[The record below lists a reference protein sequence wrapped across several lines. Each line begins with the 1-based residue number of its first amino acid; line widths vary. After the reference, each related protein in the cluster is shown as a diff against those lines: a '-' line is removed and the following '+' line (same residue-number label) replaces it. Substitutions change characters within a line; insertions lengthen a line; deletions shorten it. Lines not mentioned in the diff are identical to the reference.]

1 MTDTP
6 PTTTLPDSSETR
18 GTTVAEPLDLTLP
31 SSSEVWSHPVDA
43 WTQAQEALNPLRSS
57 EADRVIAPAAMII
70 FGVSGDLTS
79 RKLMPA
85 LYDLAVGQPLPE
97 GFSVVGVARRDW
109 TDEEFREKMREA
121 VTANARTPVTED
133 AWQGFAK
140 GLSYVRGEFAD
151 PETYGRLGERLREI
165 DAERGTKG
173 NRIFYLATSPDYF
186 LPIIH
191 GLEAAAV
198 SERQANYLEPSQGWQ
213 RIVIEKPFGH
223 DLWSARELIQEM
235 ADAFS
240 ERQIY
245 RIDHYLGKETVQN
258 ILAFRFANI
267 LFEPIWNRN
276 YVDNVQITTAEAI
289 GVEGRAGYYDGA
301 GALRDMVQS
310 HLLQLLT
317 VVAMEPPARYSG
329 NAVRDEKVKVLRS
342 VVSPIEEEEVRR
354 WAVPGQYGPG
364 FVGGKP
370 VPGYREEEGVAP
382 ASK

>member
-1 MTDTP
+1 MTHTSATS
-6 PTTTLPDSSETR
+6 TTSETGDGR
-18 GTTVAEPLDLTLP
+18 RTAVAEPLDLTLP
-31 SSSEVWSHPVDA
+31 SPSEVWSHPVDA
-43 WTQAQEALNPLRSS
+43 WTQAQEAVNPLRSS
-57 EADRVIAPAAMII
+57 EVDRVIAPAAMVI

-97 GFSVVGVARRDW
+97 GFSVVGVSHRDW
-109 TDEEFREKMREA
+109 SDEGFREKMREA
-121 VTANARTPVTED
+121 VAASARTPVTED

-140 GLSYVRGEFAD
+140 GLSYVRGDFAD
-151 PETYGRLGERLREI
+151 PETYGRLGKRLGAI

-173 NRIFYLATSPDYF
+173 NRIFYLATSPNFF
-186 LPIIH
+186 LPIMH

-198 SERQANYLEPSQGWQ
+198 SERQANYAEPSQGWQ

-223 DLWSARELIQEM
+223 DLESARDLIQEM

-276 YVDNVQITTAEAI
+276 YVDNVQIATAESI
-289 GVEGRAGYYDGA
+289 GVEGRAGYYDQA

-342 VVSPIEEEEVRR
+342 VVPPAGEEEVRR
-354 WAVPGQYGPG
+354 WVVPGQYGPG
-364 FVGGKP
+364 YVGGKA
-370 VPGYREEEGVAP
+370 VLGCREEA
-382 ASK
+382 A

>member
-1 MTDTP
+1 MTESP
-6 PTTTLPDSSETR
+6 ATTTLP
-18 GTTVAEPLDLTLP
+18 TTDDAPGAVLESTDLTLP
-31 SSSEVWSHPVDA
+31 VPSEVWSHPIDA

-57 EADRVIAPAAMII
+57 EVDRVIAPAAMVI

-97 GFSVVGVARRDW
+97 GFSVVGVSHRDW
-109 TDEEFREKMREA
+109 SDEEFREKMREA
-121 VTANARTPVTED
+121 VTASARTPVTED

-140 GLSYVRGEFAD
+140 GLSYVQGDFAD
-151 PETYGRLGERLREI
+151 PETYGRLGKRLGEI

-173 NRIFYLATSPDYF
+173 NRIFYLATSPNFF

-191 GLEAAAV
+191 GLEGAVV
-198 SERQANYLEPSQGWQ
+198 SERQANYAEPSQGWQ

-223 DLWSARELIQEM
+223 DLQSARELIQEM
-235 ADAFS
+235 ADVFS

-276 YVDNVQITTAEAI
+276 YVDNVQITAAEAI
-289 GVEGRAGYYDGA
+289 GVEGRGRLLRGGWGAARHGAEPPPAAADAGRDGA
-301 GALRDMVQS
+301 
-310 HLLQLLT
+310 
-317 VVAMEPPARYSG
+317 ARSLHG

-342 VVSPIEEEEVRR
+342 VVPPAGEEEVLR
-354 WAVPGQYGPG
+354 W
-364 FVGGKP
+364 
-370 VPGYREEEGVAP
+370 
-382 ASK
+382 